1 MVNGKEDRLERK
13 IDMKTRGEIGRSIR
27 ARYEPNPHPQPLP
40 SRYLL
45 CFVRL
50 KLHPDSAF
58 NCQDFGD
65 LLSTI
70 LHLFSRV
77 HATLQPALSIRPSVG
92 WSVGRSVC
100 RSVGPSHF
108 YFFYQFY
115 FFKSFK
121 VIF

>member
-77 HATLQPALSIRPSVG
+77 HATLQPALSVRPSVR
-92 WSVGRSVC
+92 RSNFTFLLLLVIL
-100 RSVGPSHF
+100 SHF
-108 YFFYQFY
+108 R
-115 FFKSFK
+115 SF
-121 VIF
+121 